1 MTSGVISTPHFLA
14 SQAGA
19 EVMREGGNAVDAAL
33 VADAVLCV
41 VYPHM
46 TSIGGD
52 LFAMV
57 WPAGAGEPLGY
68 EGAGRSG
75 SLATMDALRERG
87 HSVMPP
93 HGVLTVTVP
102 GTVEAWGRLLETYGT
117 VGMGRV
123 VAPAVALAR
132 DGFLVTDGLSRHLH
146 DHFEWLMADPDAQR
160 LLPPLMPGMLL
171 RNPDLARSLELIG
184 RYGVNVFYRSELGA
198 AIASAIT
205 RRGGLVTAVDLA
217 THRGRWSSPVAAP
230 YRGLTVFEMPPPTQ
244 GLLALALLTRL
255 EQLDPTTL
263 RPGPALARE
272 LYRLRDVAYPL
283 RDRYI
288 SDPDFVEVP
297 VEPFLDPQAAGVGK
311 GEAIPEGDTIYLC
324 AADEH
329 GNVVSLIQS
338 VANSFGSGVI
348 AEGTGILLQNRG
360 VYFSLDPAHVNRLE
374 PRKRTMHTL
383 IPALA
388 ARAGED
394 RPWAAF
400 GSMGAD
406 GQPQIQAQVFLNLA
420 DAGLDPAGAVA
431 APRVRVVPGGGELW
445 VEADYPGAADLQR
458 SGLPVKL
465 LPPRSTSMGHAAAL
479 VVDGPGQWRAGA
491 DPRSDGSVEF
501 A

>member
-1 MTSGVISTPHFLA
+1 
-14 SQAGA
+14 
-19 EVMREGGNAVDAAL
+19 MREGGNAVDAAL

-52 LFAMV
+52 LFAML
-57 WPAGAGEPLGY
+57 WPAGEAEPVGY

-75 SLATMDALRERG
+75 SLATIEALRQRG

-93 HGVLTVTVP
+93 QGVLTVTVP

-132 DGFLVTDGLSRHLH
+132 EGFLVAEGLSRSLH
-146 DHFEWLMADPDAQR
+146 DNFEWLMADPEAQR

-184 RYGVNVFYRSELGA
+184 RYGVNVFYRGELGD
-198 AIASAIT
+198 AIAGALQG
-205 RRGGLVTAVDLA
+205 RGGLITATDLA
-217 THRGRWSSPVAAP
+217 THRGRWSRPLAAA
-230 YRGLTVFEMPPPTQ
+230 YRGLTVYEMPPPTQ
-244 GLLALALLTRL
+244 GLLALALLRRL
-255 EQLDPTTL
+255 ERADPSLL

-272 LYRLRDVAYPL
+272 LYRLRHVTYPL
-283 RDRYI
+283 RDRHI

-297 VEPFLDPQAAGVGK
+297 VAPFLDPEVAGVGL
-311 GEAIPEGDTIYLC
+311 GEALPEGDTIYLC

-338 VANSFGSGVI
+338 VANAFGSGVV
-348 AEGTGILLQNRG
+348 ADGTGILLQNRG

-388 ARAGED
+388 ERTGSGWS
-394 RPWAAF
+394 RAAF

-420 DAGLDPAGAVA
+420 DGGLDPADAVA
-431 APRVRVVPGGGELW
+431 APRVRVAPGGAELW
-445 VEADYPGAADLQR
+445 VEADYPGAAELQR
-458 SGLPVKL
+458 SELPVKL

-479 VVDGPGQWRAGA
+479 VVDGPGRWRAGA

-501 A
+501 ELSV

>member
-1 MTSGVISTPHFLA
+1 LTRGVIATPHFLA
-14 SQAGA
+14 GQAGA
-19 EVMREGGNAVDAAL
+19 EVLREGGNAIDAAL

-52 LFAMV
+52 LFAQV
-57 WPAGAGEPLGY
+57 WPAGAPAPVGY

-75 SLATMDALRERG
+75 SLASLEAMRERG
-87 HSVMPP
+87 HSAMPP

-102 GTVEAWGRLLETYGT
+102 GTVEAWGRLLETYGS

-132 DGFLVTDGLSRHLH
+132 DGFLVTEGLSRHLH
-146 DHFEWLMADPDAQR
+146 DHFEWLMADPGAQR
-160 LLPPLMPGMLL
+160 LLPPMMPGMLI

-184 RYGVNVFYRSELGA
+184 RFGVNVFYRGELGA
-198 AIASAIT
+198 AISSAIE
-205 RRGGLVTAVDLA
+205 RRDGLVTASDLA
-217 THRGRWSSPVAAP
+217 THRGRWSTPLAAT
-230 YRGLTVFEMPPPTQ
+230 YRGLTVYEMPPPTQ
-244 GLLALALLTRL
+244 GLLALALIRRL
-255 EQLDPTTL
+255 ERLAPDLL
-263 RPGPALARE
+263 RPGPALARH

-288 SDPDFVEVP
+288 SDPDFASVP
-297 VEPFLDPQAAGVGK
+297 AEPFLDPEVVGVGK
-311 GEAIPEGDTIYLC
+311 GEALPEGDTIYLC
-324 AADEH
+324 AADEQ
-329 GNVVSLIQS
+329 GNVISLIQS

-348 AEGTGILLQNRG
+348 ADGTGILLQNRG
-360 VYFSLDPAHVNRLE
+360 VYFSLDPDHVNRLE

-388 ARAGED
+388 ARTGED

-406 GQPQIQAQVFLNLA
+406 GQPQIQAQVFVNLA
-420 DAGLDPAGAVA
+420 DAGLDPTAAVA
-431 APRVRVVPGGGELW
+431 APRVRVAPGGGELW
-445 VEADYPGAADLQR
+445 VEADYPGADELQR
-458 SGLPVKL
+458 SDLPVKL

-479 VVDGPGQWRAGA
+479 IVDGPGDWRAGA